1 MRCVWWFGRL
11 GGALLVLDS
20 NPLAVGCSALL
31 RKTGQDRTG
40 QENLRGEQLRVRD
53 EGVSAED

>member
-1 MRCVWWFGRL
+1 MRCVWWYGRL
-11 GGALLVLDS
+11 GGALLVIDS
-20 NPLAVGCSALL
+20 NPLAVGYSALL
-31 RKTGQDRTG
+31 RKTG